1 MNITEWTAIVLLSI
15 GVIKMLVGVISPKL
29 LLDFKKNPFSKIY
42 LEKKELRVGILVT
55 LGLFMIVVS
64 FMSNLSVAQWFVAG
78 YTMLVIAVSFLFFS
92 DNVIKSVMNW
102 FSKIPEKSFR
112 MFCVVML
119 VLELVALYFI
129 IS

>member
-1 MNITEWTAIVLLSI
+1 
-15 GVIKMLVGVISPKL
+15 
-29 LLDFKKNPFSKIY
+29 
-42 LEKKELRVGILVT
+42 
-55 LGLFMIVVS
+55 MIVVS